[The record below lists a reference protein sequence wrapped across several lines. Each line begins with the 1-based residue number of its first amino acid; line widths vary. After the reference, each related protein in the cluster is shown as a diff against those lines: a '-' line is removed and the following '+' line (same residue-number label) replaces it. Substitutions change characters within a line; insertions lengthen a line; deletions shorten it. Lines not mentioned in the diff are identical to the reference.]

1 MDKKQFRQRQI
12 ERLRQLSP
20 DVKAKLEEQIMER
33 FFEQTAVSTAK
44 NVAITLSQKFEL
56 NTAPIIRSLQERK
69 ISVLVPKTFENRRM
83 EFVPLTSETQLAPQ
97 AFGILEPVGGVPVA
111 PTALDLIVVPGL
123 AYEQTG
129 GNRLGFGG
137 GYYDRYL
144 KRAPQAHK
152 IVLAFNQQV
161 YLAAHWPVD
170 QFDVTM
176 DLIITEQGV
185 QFKNERI
192 R

>member
-12 ERLRQLSP
+12 EQLRQLSP

-56 NTAPIIRSLQERK
+56 NTAPIIRRLQERK

-83 EFVPLTSETQLAPQ
+83 EFVSLTSETQLAPQ
-97 AFGILEPVGGVPVA
+97 AFGILEPVDGIPVA

-161 YLAAHWPVD
+161 YSAAHWPVD

>member
-12 ERLRQLSP
+12 EQLRQLSP

-56 NTAPIIRSLQERK
+56 NTAHIIRRLQERK

-83 EFVPLTSETQLAPQ
+83 EFVSLTSQTQLAPQ
-97 AFGILEPVGGVPVA
+97 AFGILEPVDGVPVA

-161 YLAAHWPVD
+161 YPAAHWPVD

>member
-12 ERLRQLSP
+12 EQLRQLSP

-56 NTAPIIRSLQERK
+56 NTAPIIRRLQERK

-83 EFVPLTSETQLAPQ
+83 EFVSLTSQTQLVPQ

-161 YLAAHWPVD
+161 YPAARWPVD

-176 DLIITEQGV
+176 DQIITEQGV